1 MLVKEAMKAFFETG
15 MERMIMIISTIII
28 IIIIR
33 HTSAGDETGVAL
45 ADALKVNATLQPSSP
60 SGGETGLA
68 LAEALKRCYSP
79 DGMESARFVRL
90 DQGPHRIGKNNK
102 TPPRVDAAG
111 SVLLQLAW
119 PAVALALRC
128 LWYQRLAAGSWT
140 ELCDSS
146 ARPLAGAADPR
157 PL

>member
-15 MERMIMIISTIII
+15 MERMIMIMSTIII

-79 DGMESARFVRL
+79 DGMESARVVRL
-90 DQGPHRIGKNNK
+90 DIESGRTTKPHPASMRRDPCCCSWLGQ
-102 TPPRVDAAG
+102 R
-111 SVLLQLAW
+111 W
-119 PAVALALRC
+119 PWRC
-128 LWYQRLAAGSWT
+128 VVFGT
-140 ELCDSS
+140 S
-146 ARPLAGAADPR
+146 A
-157 PL
+157 